1 MMTSNALPQDA
12 RPAVV
17 LLHSSMSSKGQ
28 WSELMAQHDD
38 SFRFIAVDL
47 LGYGKSP
54 FPADAGPGFSLAHE
68 VDAVNAAIAGKL
80 APDESFHLIGHSY
93 GGATALRM
101 ARQLRPRVLSL
112 AVFEPVAFH
121 LLAADDAARIEICQ
135 VVAGIPRAASAR
147 DGARAFIDYWNRA
160 GAYDALPAAL
170 QERFAAQIGK
180 VKLDFQALLSEPATL
195 ADMAELDMPALVLSG
210 RGSPLSTRRV
220 AERLAAA
227 LPNASAVQTQG
238 GHMAPI
244 THAGVVN
251 PLLASFLA
259 GVEVTSA

>member
-1 MMTSNALPQDA
+1 
-12 RPAVV
+12 
-17 LLHSSMSSKGQ
+17 
-28 WSELMAQHDD
+28 
-38 SFRFIAVDL
+38 
-47 LGYGKSP
+47 
-54 FPADAGPGFSLAHE
+54 
-68 VDAVNAAIAGKL
+68 
-80 APDESFHLIGHSY
+80 
-93 GGATALRM
+93 M

-121 LLAADDAARIEICQ
+121 LLAADDAARIEIGK
-135 VVAGIPRAASAR
+135 VVAGIHSAASAR

-170 QERFAAQIGK
+170 QERFAAQISK

-195 ADMAELDMPALVLSG
+195 ADMAGLDMPALVLSG

-259 GVEVTSA
+259 GAEVTSN